1 MSEEPITL
9 FVAKK
14 IVTMDPATPAAT
26 AIAVQ
31 GDRIVGIGDSEDTD
45 MRKATQIDDRFRQH
59 VLLPGFVEAHDH
71 VMSGGLW
78 EFP

>member
-1 MSEEPITL
+1 MRNGHGVRSSVSEEPITL

-31 GDRIVGIGDSEDTD
+31 GDRIVGIGD
-45 MRKATQIDDRFRQH
+45 RNKR
-59 VLLPGFVEAHDH
+59 
-71 VMSGGLW
+71 
-78 EFP
+78 